1 VQNRLTRIPA
11 ACAGSGTIANVGG
24 GWFFGPNYSGA
35 LFCEIVRPSEVAG
48 GNVTVG
54 ITYQLSSSPG
64 LTYQFNTFATPH
76 RLGVSRPP
84 SVNANVASS
93 VFSSSVFLRTTVT
106 FASVD
111 FFPAGTFGT
120 ELQIVPFTPPQ
131 GPSPDMVIV
140 AIDVEYLDER

>member
-1 VQNRLTRIPA
+1 LTRIPA